1 MTRVHGGSAKE
12 EPLSSEE
19 TLYCHAQASARVQA
33 RTSALLSHPKQP
45 LFNHRLD
52 KESLNKPITL
62 GGWHHHN
69 QWPKHFHDR
78 HGIGPTYDT
87 IYNTRGDRFTA
98 QHVSSHSPLRYSLS
112 MPLTSA
118 SAESSARAQPARV
131 PTSLSRSRHT
141 SSQKFPRPWP
151 LVKCVRDSALL
162 ASLMT
167 LGHYM
172 QLGAGSPERS
182 EFRNYN
188 QTAIV
193 HKDIPRSHPAKRS
206 QDQFLAPYL
215 LPFVTSKEAALAA
228 LRLDGVTTESPFFP
242 GAGPS
247 ASALCGADTRGSLCA
262 AQTTLSTRANDY
274 ATSPCGPVQKLLP
287 SIMWAGAVDD
297 VEDMEV
303 EEVLSCPNEGCV
315 SIVLSS
321 ELEEHKE
328 TCFYRSSGRRAE
340 PARATY

>member
-1 MTRVHGGSAKE
+1 MTRVHDGSAKE

-19 TLYCHAQASARVQA
+19 TLYCHTQASARVQA

-45 LFNHRLD
+45 LFNVQLD

-69 QWPKHFHDR
+69 QWHKHFHDR
-78 HGIGPTYDT
+78 HGIGLTYDT

-182 EFRNYN
+182 EFRNYD

-206 QDQFLAPYL
+206 QDQFLAF
-215 LPFVTSKEAALAA
+215 PFAA
-228 LRLDGVTTESPFFP
+228 P
-242 GAGPS
+242 
-247 ASALCGADTRGSLCA
+247 TR
-262 AQTTLSTRANDY
+262 
-274 ATSPCGPVQKLLP
+274 V
-287 SIMWAGAVDD
+287 
-297 VEDMEV
+297 
-303 EEVLSCPNEGCV
+303 SC
-315 SIVLSS
+315 
-321 ELEEHKE
+321 
-328 TCFYRSSGRRAE
+328 
-340 PARATY
+340 